1 MIRDCPLGIAMLLHS
16 FGDLLVPFAFVHD
29 YTLGKQFVKRRPVR
43 VALALGYFRYIFMP
57 SEMIGEAVNKVIFAE
72 KGLALDLIPYGL
84 SYAPFHKLAI
94 FFFRLGSCSTELS
107 EYPIRGETGVGR
119 RFPRCGQVA
128 GPFPVFGLF
137 DHLRADRIKDHIT
150 ADLQKMRVLLNED
163 GLVPALKKV
172 SSLVAAFVP
181 RLGINAV

>member
-1 MIRDCPLGIAMLLHS
+1 MG
-16 FGDLLVPFAFVHD
+16 
-29 YTLGKQFVKRRPVR
+29 
-43 VALALGYFRYIFMP
+43 
-57 SEMIGEAVNKVIFAE
+57 
-72 KGLALDLIPYGL
+72 
-84 SYAPFHKLAI
+84 
-94 FFFRLGSCSTELS
+94 RL
-107 EYPIRGETGVGR
+107 
-119 RFPRCGQVA
+119 FPGCGPVA